1 MRLNRSLVAP
11 LALGSLLLLTAC
23 SAGTTTDEGK
33 KDDRSSAV
41 EETKAPAT
49 ADPTKE
55 AAADE
60 DADDA
65 ADVTSEGPA
74 CLVGTWEVDIDALRE
89 NTLGG
94 PEMAGLG
101 AEITVS
107 GESWVEIDASTMN
120 TEYRDQLTEVSMT
133 IEDQTILS
141 RTTYNGL
148 STSSYTATD
157 TELTVSDVD
166 ISGLEIAST
175 SIINGE
181 ELEVPGLG
189 DAESLGIELG
199 GASTYTCNGD
209 ELRITP
215 QVEGMD
221 ASSFVQVLH
230 RR

>member
-1 MRLNRSLVAP
+1 MTRSELSTRP
-11 LALGSLLLLTAC
+11 LCDLLLLTAC
-23 SAGTTTDEGK
+23 SSDATTDEGS
-33 KDDRSSAV
+33 KDDRGASV
-41 EETKAPAT
+41 DETDVPT
-49 ADPTKE
+49 TDDPTKE
-55 AAADE
+55 AEVDDE
-60 DADDA
+60 TGDA
-65 ADVTSEGPA
+65 ADAASEGPA
-74 CLVGTWEVDIDALRE
+74 CLVWTWEVDIDALRE

-107 GESWVEIDASTMN
+107 GESWVVIDASTMN
-120 TEYRDQLTEVSMT
+120 TEYRDQFTEVSMT
-133 IEDQTILS
+133 LEDQTIVS
-141 RTTYNGL
+141 RTTYDGM

-181 ELEVPGLG
+181 ELEVPGLE
-189 DAESLGIELG
+189 DADSMGTELG
-199 GASTYTCNGD
+199 GVSTYTCNGD

-215 QVEGMD
+215 QVEGLET
-221 ASSFVQVLH
+221 SSFVQVLH

>member
-1 MRLNRSLVAP
+1 MRLNRTLVTP

-23 SAGTTTDEGK
+23 SSGTTTDEGE
-33 KDDRSSAV
+33 KDDRTSAV
-41 EETKAPAT
+41 EETKDSAT

-60 DADDA
+60 DTDA

-74 CLVGTWEVDIDALRE
+74 CLVGSWEVDIDALRE

-133 IEDQTILS
+133 IEEQTILS
-141 RTTYNGL
+141 RTTYNGV

-157 TELTVSDVD
+157 TALTVSDVD
-166 ISGLEIAST
+166 ISALEISST
-175 SIINGE
+175 SIVNGE
-181 ELEVPGLG
+181 EMEVPGLG

-199 GASTYTCNGD
+199 GVSTYTCNGD

-221 ASSFVQVLH
+221 VSSFVQVLH